1 MVKSDTSALLSR
13 AKRYRNQTCVSATA
27 RCLSRHLRSWLANV
41 MSRAFLLRIAGAIL
55 PNTIQR
61 SVRWRMAN
69 KVTRMQVLQHAITT
83 LGARRY
89 LEVGIGGGA
98 CFCTVVVHEKIGVD
112 PIAPSPAV
120 SAEMSKP
127 GACYFA
133 LTSDDF
139 FKEVAPQVLA
149 GGVDVVFIDGLHTYS
164 QAYRDCMN
172 SLTYL
177 NSAGLIMLHDCL
189 PTTELEA
196 RVALTYADARKLNS
210 GTSWDGAWVGDV
222 WKVIVRLRSQHTDL
236 ETCTLHSDHGI
247 GVVYKGRNHRKLSY
261 SLEQIDAMTYEDLAK
276 NTKWLLNLRKPQALD
291 AVMARLLNEEDF
303 RLQEARR
310 RMPCAVARS
319 QISRRTEDAPEHRG
333 DLGGAGGRARKNLA
347 KEGKSEDD

>member
-27 RCLSRHLRSWLANV
+27 RCLSRHFGSWLTNV
-41 MSRAFLLRIAGAIL
+41 MSRAFFLRIARAIL

-69 KVTRMQVLQHAITT
+69 KVTRMQVLQHAINT

-89 LEVGIGGGA
+89 LEVGIAGGA

-133 LTSDDF
+133 MTSDDF

-177 NSAGLIMLHDCL
+177 NPAGLIMLHDCL
-189 PTTELEA
+189 PTTEFAGLERHRRLALDLVLQRALEA
-196 RVALTYADARKLNS
+196 RVAEKYADARKLNS

-236 ETCTLHSDHGI
+236 KTCTLHSDHGI
-247 GVVYKGRNHRKLSY
+247 GVVYKGRNDRKLSY

-291 AVMARLLNEEDF
+291 AVMARL
-303 RLQEARR
+303 
-310 RMPCAVARS
+310 M
-319 QISRRTEDAPEHRG
+319 
-333 DLGGAGGRARKNLA
+333 
-347 KEGKSEDD
+347 